1 MSAGV
6 HLVGIGSDLHRM
18 EAGRKLVLGGVE
30 IPFEKG
36 PIGHSDGDV
45 AIHALID
52 ALLGAAGLPD
62 IGERF
67 PDSDPRYK
75 GVDSTLLLLDVINDL
90 GRRGLQPV
98 NVDLVIQA
106 ERPKLSAFK
115 NVIREKLAGLL
126 NLPVE
131 RVSVKAKTGEGVD
144 AIGRGEA
151 IGCLCVVGLIKAVE

>member
-1 MSAGV
+1 MSVSV

-75 GVDSTLLLLDVINDL
+75 GVDSALLLVDVMNEL
-90 GRRGLQPV
+90 NRRGLKAV

-115 NVIREKLAGLL
+115 SAIREKLAGLL
-126 NLPVE
+126 GLPVE

-151 IGCLCVVGLIKAVE
+151 IGCVCVVGLMNVVE